1 MFANPDKKRPLPTVA
16 HNYSFWA
23 DLIFAPKSREVG
35 MLLIVEGTSRW
46 CWCHPF
52 RNKTAGHIARIT
64 EKFINFI
71 KEKIT
76 CLTTDAGNEWQGIP
90 PLTEKYGFVWERK
103 NVALTGHGAMA
114 RLDRQ

>member
-1 MFANPDKKRPLPTVA
+1 M
-16 HNYSFWA
+16 
-23 DLIFAPKSREVG
+23 
-35 MLLIVEGTSRW
+35 W
-46 CWCHPF
+46 CCVILSEQ
-52 RNKTAGHIARIT
+52 TAGHIAGII

-90 PLTEKYGFVWERK
+90 PLTEKYGFVWKRK

-114 RLDRQ
+114 RLDRTVRTLRYYMDMLWTASKEKRN